1 MVKLSKSEQALYDHV
16 SKSRREVSVE
26 ELAALLYKDQ
36 PKPKPKHRSGS
47 IKAMMR
53 TVMLKTQLMPVPK
66 LIRTTRLGVGS
77 HAKYTVVS

>member
-36 PKPKPKHRSGS
+36 PKPKHRSGS